1 MTPANSLSPQQYHSV
16 YVVCT
21 PLSQRQSLYKF
32 DACGHD
38 PKQPPGITVQP
49 SPLST
54 LRP

>member
-1 MTPANSLSPQQYHSV
+1 MPSLQTLPLTQYHIV

-21 PLSQRQSLYKF
+21 RLPLRQSLYKS

-49 SPLST
+49 ASLSPLH
-54 LRP
+54 P